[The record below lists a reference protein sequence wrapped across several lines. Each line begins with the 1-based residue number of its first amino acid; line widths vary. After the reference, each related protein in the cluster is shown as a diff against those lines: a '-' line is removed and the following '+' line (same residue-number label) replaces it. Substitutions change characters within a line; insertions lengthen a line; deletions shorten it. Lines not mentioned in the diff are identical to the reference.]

1 VNFKFATIVG
11 PISLPSPTDDKNNPM
26 NRFLRICRT
35 VHSWLGAL
43 VMPWVLIIGFT
54 GFYLNHSQLVL
65 RAIGYHELA
74 ESDLA
79 GASEAEVTQELAQ
92 QIATAV
98 WPDELVLESGFI
110 KYRGGRALALKKDS
124 GLIII
129 PGPQTNHYFVST
141 TFSERTYTLD
151 GKLVHQQYNLKPILK
166 SLHER
171 GWVGKSLGT
180 WLADIVAGAMVFF
193 SLSGLIMWS
202 VPRIRKVRVLLR
214 GRPTTTTVH
223 GSAR

>member
-1 VNFKFATIVG
+1 
-11 PISLPSPTDDKNNPM
+11 M

-35 VHSWLGAL
+35 IHSWLGAL

-65 RAIGYHELA
+65 GAIGYSELA

-79 GASEAEVTQELAQ
+79 GASEFEVTQDLAQ
-92 QIATAV
+92 QIGASV
-98 WPDELVLESGFI
+98 WPDERVLGSGFI
-110 KYRGGRALALKKDS
+110 KYRGGKALALKKDS

-141 TFSERTYTLD
+141 TLTEKTYTID
-151 GKLVHQQYNLKPILK
+151 GRLVHQQYNLKPLLK

-171 GWVGKSLGT
+171 GWVDKGLGT

-193 SLSGLIMWS
+193 SLSGMIMWS
-202 VPRIRKVRVLLR
+202 VPKIRRARTFLR
-214 GRPTTTTVH
+214 LRRSPSPAHQSRP
-223 GSAR
+223 AM